1 VRGRFPNGN
10 EGYLWASGRVRYENQ
25 ALLSVTA
32 GLGYPNDA
40 AGSNDQGLLMYCEGR
55 GASGMIQHIDN
66 DRGVRYSFLEGI
78 GCGGSKYNY
87 VSPDFYRVVPWE
99 GPGFKPV
106 GYGYD
111 SVAANLETM
120 GRIEAAVAG
129 LAPSESLD
137 RRRQMIAEVDR
148 QGILATPANSYI
160 NELVVEA
167 TRLSIQRDGVWIP
180 IDYQPH
186 PHVRLSA
193 GKE

>member
-1 VRGRFPNGN
+1 
-10 EGYLWASGRVRYENQ
+10 
-25 ALLSVTA
+25 
-32 GLGYPNDA
+32 
-40 AGSNDQGLLMYCEGR
+40 
-55 GASGMIQHIDN
+55 MIQHIDN